1 MSNQFEI
8 TAETRQDMGKGAS
21 RRLRRLESVPGII
34 YGGGEPAQALTLNHR
49 ELKKALE
56 NEAFHSHILTLAIN
70 GKKQKAVLKD
80 LQVHPFK
87 PRVLHMDFLRI
98 TGKEK
103 IHMQIP
109 LHFKGDDIAPGVKD
123 DNGVVSHL
131 ISSVEV
137 VCLPDNLPEFIEVDL
152 SHLKLDEIFH
162 LSDLKLPKG
171 VELTALA
178 HGNDQPVASIHIPRI
193 IEEPVEAPV
202 AVEVPASEQTAAPE
216 GSETSEGKPAGKEEK

>member
-1 MSNQFEI
+1 MSTQFEI
-8 TAETRQDMGKGAS
+8 TAEIRQDLGKGAS
-21 RRLRRLESVPGII
+21 RRLRRLENVPGVI
-34 YGGGEPAQALTLNHR
+34 YGGGEPAESLTLNHR
-49 ELKKALE
+49 EIKKALE
-56 NEAFHSHILTLAIN
+56 NEAFHSHILTIIVN

-87 PRVLHMDFLRI
+87 PRVVHMDFLRV

-109 LHFKGDDIAPGVKD
+109 LHFKGDDVAPGVKD

-137 VCLPDNLPEFIEVDL
+137 SCLPADLPEFIEVDL
-152 SHLKLDEIFH
+152 SQLKLDEILH
-162 LSDLKLPKG
+162 LSQLKLPKG
-171 VELTALA
+171 VELLALS

-193 IEEPVEAPV
+193 IEEEPTEAPV
-202 AVEVPASEQTAAPE
+202 ATEVPATEQTAEPEGAE
-216 GSETSEGKPAGKEEK
+216 GSEEKSE